1 MGSERNSAS
10 TRTTSLPRSPGAGW
24 TPQNRAWGRGVRCL
38 GCIPQHPQLHRRQR
52 LCYRCLSLPSPGV
65 HRTHGKGGM
74 AAAPPPSSSCV
85 PLLGTLAQPVPSP
98 PRRLDA
104 HRCPQTSVFTGNVH
118 SRAQTNKGHGAT
130 SCEEPPGHQDGSQK
144 GRGGGRG
151 PTHLGARLLRRAV
164 TGYSAPRD
172 VAQPSQAVI
181 SGLRAALHIS
191 PCPPA
196 APSLGVSPARPR
208 QAHSKGEWG

>member
-1 MGSERNSAS
+1 MLA
-10 TRTTSLPRSPGAGW
+10 PAPPASPGPQGQGGPPRTGLGGGGCDALAASPS
-24 TPQNRAWGRGVRCL
+24 TPSSIADRGCVIGASVYPLQVCTGPMGKVAWL
-38 GCIPQHPQLHRRQR
+38 QP
-52 LCYRCLSLPSPGV
+52 
-65 HRTHGKGGM
+65 
-74 AAAPPPSSSCV
+74 PPPSSSCV

-181 SGLRAALHIS
+181 SGLRAALHIT